1 MSSCP
6 VSLVSFVHESSE
18 LACKFSSSDQ
28 YKSYSDLKQTK
39 KTHFLKNMV
48 RIFMNLALINL
59 CSARD
64 YATE

>member
-28 YKSYSDLKQTK
+28 YKSYSELKQTK
-39 KTHFLKNMV
+39 KTPLFEEHGKNFHEFGSDQSV
-48 RIFMNLALINL
+48 LSQGL
-59 CSARD
+59 C
-64 YATE
+64 Y